1 MADLVITTSQIVQS
15 TTSSDIEFGVAGEA
29 ITAGQPVYKKASD
42 GKMYKADAN
51 ASADTAAA
59 KGIATCDANAAGV
72 AIAWQKSGTIT
83 IGAAASITA
92 GATYWVSATA
102 GGICPEA
109 DLTTGHYAT
118 FLGVGNASN
127 AIVMPTQGPV
137 VSGVA
142 HA

>member
-1 MADLVITTSQIVQS
+1 MADLVITTSQMVQS
-15 TTSSDIEFGVAGEA
+15 ATTSDIEHGVAGEA
-29 ITAGQPVYKKASD
+29 ITAGQTVYKKASD

-51 ASADTAAA
+51 ASSATAEC

-72 AIAWQKSGTIT
+72 AVSWQKSGTLT

-92 GATYWVSATA
+92 GATYFVSATA

-109 DLTTGHYAT
+109 DLTTGHYVT
-118 FLGVGNASN
+118 YLGVGNSAN
-127 AIVMPTQGPV
+127 GIVMPPLGPV
-137 VSGVA
+137 ISGVS

>member
-1 MADLVITTSQIVQS
+1 MADLSITASQIVQS
-15 TTSSDIEFGVAGEA
+15 TTTSHIEHGVAGEA
-29 ITAGQPVYKKASD
+29 ITAGQPVYKLASD

-51 ASADTAAA
+51 ASAASAAA
-59 KGIATCDANAAGV
+59 LGIATCNANAAGV
-72 AIAWQKSGTIT
+72 AISWQKAGTIT

-92 GATYWVSATA
+92 GAIYFVSATA

-109 DLTTGHYAT
+109 DLTTGHYVT
-118 FLGVGNASN
+118 FLGVGTSSN
-127 AIVMPTQGPV
+127 GIAMPTQGPV